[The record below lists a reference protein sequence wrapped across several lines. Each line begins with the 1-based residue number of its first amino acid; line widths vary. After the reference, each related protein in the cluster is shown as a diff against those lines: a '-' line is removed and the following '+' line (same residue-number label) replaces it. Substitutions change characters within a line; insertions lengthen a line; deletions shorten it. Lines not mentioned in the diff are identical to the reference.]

1 MKRFYWLIIFALL
14 ISGIISIDLNLN
26 AQTLAA
32 DRVTAPVD
40 DRLTVSR
47 PGNLFPLA
55 RLEYDAG
62 AVSPGHRMDRMMLVL
77 QPDADQERA
86 LQALLAAQQDPQS
99 PQYHQWLT
107 PESFGKLFGISDH
120 DLAEVTD
127 WLHSHGFEVEPIS
140 SGRQTLAFSGT
151 AAQVEAAFHT

>member
-1 MKRFYWLIIFALL
+1 MSSVMKRSYWLILSLL
-14 ISGIISIDLNLN
+14 FISGIISIGQNLN
-26 AQTLAA
+26 AQTLPAN
-32 DRVTAPVD
+32 RVTAPVD
-40 DRLTVSR
+40 NSLTVSR
-47 PGNLFPLA
+47 PGNRYPLA
-55 RLEYDAG
+55 SPEYDAG

-99 PQYHQWLT
+99 PQYHHWIS

-127 WLHSHGFEVEPIS
+127 WLHRSDE
-140 SGRQTLAFSGT
+140 
-151 AAQVEAAFHT
+151 HTSELQSPCNLVCRLLLEKKK